1 VTTSIAGFAIPAGND
16 FPTLG
21 ITVTPGSYVIE
32 HGAE

>member
-21 ITVTPGSYVIE
+21 ITVTLVRHRARRGI
-32 HGAE
+32 